1 MKVVIQMNGIFIP
14 GEILLPRVD
23 DMSLW
28 SVIACDQFTS
38 QPEYWA
44 KVEELVGDSPSTLRL
59 MLPEAYLELP
69 DQAQRSRSIL
79 HTMDEYLKSGLFR
92 TLEKSYIYVERT
104 LSGGKLRRGL
114 LGLLDL
120 LFFFSDG
127 FFGRN
132 RVRNHDPRH

>member
-120 LFFFSDG
+120 
-127 FFGRN
+127 
-132 RVRNHDPRH
+132 